1 MMKQLVEKWGKKK
14 CIMIG
19 IIALLVIVATVLA
32 IVFFVN
38 RNEPKTVSVKSDAGY
53 TKLIENESI
62 KYGDV
67 EKALKDFQKSE
78 EGSYTVFT
86 KGNESV
92 KVKSDAAGAVTY
104 IAYNNALGDDEQV
117 KLKGFNESMIHIGD
131 KEEDVLKLLAK
142 YDFIYHLKS
151 TNKNGQALHIYYYGW
166 TSSEAALELVF
177 IDGELTYYTINAD
190 ELAAK
195 SDAPDLRD
203 IQQ

>member
-1 MMKQLVEKWGKKK
+1 MKRLVEKWGKKK
-14 CIMIG
+14 CMIIG
-19 IIALLVIVATVLA
+19 IVALVLIAAVVLA
-32 IVFFVN
+32 VIFLTGS
-38 RNEPKTVSVKSDAGY
+38 NEPKIVTVKSDAGY

-62 KYGDV
+62 KYSDV
-67 EKALKDFQKSE
+67 EKSLKDFQKSE
-78 EGSYTVFT
+78 QGSYTVFS

-92 KVKSDAAGAVTY
+92 KVKSDAAGNVTY
-104 IAYNNALGDDEQV
+104 ITYNNALSDNEQV

-131 KEEDVLKLLAK
+131 KEVEVLKLLAK

-177 IDGELTYYTINAD
+177 IDGDLTYYTINAD

-195 SDAPDLRD
+195 SDAPDLKD
-203 IQQ
+203 IG

>member
-1 MMKQLVEKWGKKK
+1 MKQLVEKWGKKK
-14 CIMIG
+14 CMIIG
-19 IIALLVIVATVLA
+19 IVALLLIAAVVLA
-32 IVFFVN
+32 VIFLAGN
-38 RNEPKTVSVKSDAGY
+38 NEPKTVTVKSDAGY

-62 KYGDV
+62 KYSDV
-67 EKALKDFQKSE
+67 EKSLKDFQKSE
-78 EGSYTVFT
+78 QGSYTVFS

-92 KVKSDAAGAVTY
+92 KVKSDAAGNVTY
-104 IAYNNALGDDEQV
+104 ITYNNALSDNEQV

-131 KEEDVLKLLAK
+131 KEAEVLKLLAK

-195 SDAPDLRD
+195 SDAPDLKD
-203 IQQ
+203 IG

>member
-1 MMKQLVEKWGKKK
+1 MKQLVEKWGKKK
-14 CIMIG
+14 CIIIG
-19 IIALLVIVATVLA
+19 IVALVLIAAVVLA
-32 IVFFVN
+32 VIFLTGS
-38 RNEPKTVSVKSDAGY
+38 NEPKIVTVKSDAGY

-62 KYGDV
+62 KYSDV
-67 EKALKDFQKSE
+67 EKSLKDFQKSE
-78 EGSYTVFT
+78 QGSYTVFS

-92 KVKSDAAGAVTY
+92 KVKSDAAGNVTY
-104 IAYNNALGDDEQV
+104 ITYNNALSDNEQV

-131 KEEDVLKLLAK
+131 KEAEVLKLLAK

-195 SDAPDLRD
+195 SDAPDLKD
-203 IQQ
+203 IG

>member
-1 MMKQLVEKWGKKK
+1 MKQLVEKWGKKK
-14 CIMIG
+14 CMIIG
-19 IIALLVIVATVLA
+19 IVALVLIAAVVLA
-32 IVFFVN
+32 VIFLTGS
-38 RNEPKTVSVKSDAGY
+38 NEPKIVTVKSDAGY

-62 KYGDV
+62 KYSDV
-67 EKALKDFQKSE
+67 EKSLKDFQKSE
-78 EGSYTVFT
+78 QGSYTVFS
-86 KGNESV
+86 KGDESV
-92 KVKSDAAGAVTY
+92 KVKSDAAGNVTY
-104 IAYNNALGDDEQV
+104 ITYNNALSDNEQV

-131 KEEDVLKLLAK
+131 KEAEVLKLLAK

-195 SDAPDLRD
+195 SDAPDLKD
-203 IQQ
+203 IG

>member
-1 MMKQLVEKWGKKK
+1 MKQLVEKWGKKK
-14 CIMIG
+14 CIIIG
-19 IIALLVIVATVLA
+19 IVALLLIAAVVLA
-32 IVFFVN
+32 VIFLTGN
-38 RNEPKTVSVKSDAGY
+38 NEPKTVTVKSDAGY

-62 KYGDV
+62 KYSDV
-67 EKALKDFQKSE
+67 EKSLKDFQKSE
-78 EGSYTVFT
+78 QGSYTVFT
-86 KGNESV
+86 KGSESV
-92 KVKSDAAGAVTY
+92 KVKSDAAGNVTY
-104 IAYNNALGDDEQV
+104 ITYNNALSDKEQV

-131 KEEDVLKLLAK
+131 KEAEVLKLLAK

-195 SDAPDLRD
+195 SDAPDLKD
-203 IQQ
+203 IG

>member
-1 MMKQLVEKWGKKK
+1 MKQLVEKWGKKK
-14 CIMIG
+14 CMIIG
-19 IIALLVIVATVLA
+19 IVALVLIAAVVLA
-32 IVFFVN
+32 VIFLAGN
-38 RNEPKTVSVKSDAGY
+38 NEPKIVTVKSDAGY

-62 KYGDV
+62 KYSDV
-67 EKALKDFQKSE
+67 EKSLKDFQKSE
-78 EGSYTVFT
+78 QGSYTVFS

-92 KVKSDAAGAVTY
+92 KVKSDAAGNVTY
-104 IAYNNALGDDEQV
+104 ITYNNALSDNEQV

-131 KEEDVLKLLAK
+131 KEVEVLKLLAK

-195 SDAPDLRD
+195 SDAPDLKD
-203 IQQ
+203 IG

>member
-1 MMKQLVEKWGKKK
+1 MKQLVEKWGKKK
-14 CIMIG
+14 CIIIG
-19 IIALLVIVATVLA
+19 IVALLLIAAVVLA
-32 IVFFVN
+32 VIFLAGN
-38 RNEPKTVSVKSDAGY
+38 NEPKTVTVKSDAGY

-62 KYGDV
+62 KYSDV
-67 EKALKDFQKSE
+67 EKSLKDFQKSE
-78 EGSYTVFT
+78 QGSYTVFS

-92 KVKSDAAGAVTY
+92 KVKSDAAGNVTY
-104 IAYNNALGDDEQV
+104 ITYNNALSDNEQV

-131 KEEDVLKLLAK
+131 KEAEVLKLLAK

-195 SDAPDLRD
+195 SDAPDLKD
-203 IQQ
+203 IG

>member
-1 MMKQLVEKWGKKK
+1 MKQLVEKWGKKK
-14 CIMIG
+14 CMIIG
-19 IIALLVIVATVLA
+19 IVALVLIAAVVLA
-32 IVFFVN
+32 VIFLAGN
-38 RNEPKTVSVKSDAGY
+38 NEPKIVTVKSDAGY

-62 KYGDV
+62 KYSDV
-67 EKALKDFQKSE
+67 EKSLKDFQKSE
-78 EGSYTVFT
+78 QGSYTVFS

-92 KVKSDAAGAVTY
+92 KVKSDAAGNVTY
-104 IAYNNALGDDEQV
+104 ITYNNALSDNEQV

-131 KEEDVLKLLAK
+131 KEAEVLKLLAK

-195 SDAPDLRD
+195 SDAPDLKD
-203 IQQ
+203 IG

>member
-1 MMKQLVEKWGKKK
+1 MKQLVEKWGKKK
-14 CIMIG
+14 CMIIG
-19 IIALLVIVATVLA
+19 IVALLLIAAVVLA
-32 IVFFVN
+32 VIFLAGN
-38 RNEPKTVSVKSDAGY
+38 NEPKTVTVKSDAGY

-62 KYGDV
+62 KYSDV
-67 EKALKDFQKSE
+67 EKSLKDFQKSDQ
-78 EGSYTVFT
+78 GSYTVFS

-92 KVKSDAAGAVTY
+92 KVKCDAASNVTY
-104 IAYNNALGDDEQV
+104 ITYNNALSDNEQV

-131 KEEDVLKLLAK
+131 KEAEVLKLLAK

-151 TNKNGQALHIYYYGW
+151 TNKNGRALHIYYYGW

-195 SDAPDLRD
+195 SDAPDLKD
-203 IQQ
+203 IG

>member
-1 MMKQLVEKWGKKK
+1 MKQLVEKWGKKK
-14 CIMIG
+14 CMIIG
-19 IIALLVIVATVLA
+19 IVALVLIAAVVLA
-32 IVFFVN
+32 VIFLTGS
-38 RNEPKTVSVKSDAGY
+38 NEPKIVTVKSDAGY

-62 KYGDV
+62 KYSDV
-67 EKALKDFQKSE
+67 EKSLKDFQKSE
-78 EGSYTVFT
+78 QGSYTVFS

-92 KVKSDAAGAVTY
+92 KVKSDAAGNVTY
-104 IAYNNALGDDEQV
+104 ITYNNALSDNEQV

-131 KEEDVLKLLAK
+131 KEAEVLKLLAK

-195 SDAPDLRD
+195 SDAPDLKD
-203 IQQ
+203 IG

>member
-1 MMKQLVEKWGKKK
+1 MKQLVEKWGKKK
-14 CIMIG
+14 CIFIG
-19 IIALLVIVATVLA
+19 IVALVLIAAVVLA
-32 IVFFVN
+32 VIFLAGN
-38 RNEPKTVSVKSDAGY
+38 NEPKIVTVKSDVGY

-62 KYGDV
+62 KYSDV
-67 EKALKDFQKSE
+67 EKSLKDFQKSE
-78 EGSYTVFT
+78 QGSYTVFS

-92 KVKSDAAGAVTY
+92 KVKSDAAGNVTY
-104 IAYNNALGDDEQV
+104 ITYNNALSDNEQV

-131 KEEDVLKLLAK
+131 KEADVLKLLAK

-195 SDAPDLRD
+195 SDAPDLKD
-203 IQQ
+203 IG

>member
-1 MMKQLVEKWGKKK
+1 MKQLVEKWGKKK
-14 CIMIG
+14 CMIIG
-19 IIALLVIVATVLA
+19 IVALVLIAAVVLA
-32 IVFFVN
+32 VIFLAGN
-38 RNEPKTVSVKSDAGY
+38 NEPKIVTVKSDAGY

-62 KYGDV
+62 KYSDV
-67 EKALKDFQKSE
+67 EKSLKDFQKSE
-78 EGSYTVFT
+78 QGSYTVFS

-92 KVKSDAAGAVTY
+92 KVKSDAAGNVTY
-104 IAYNNALGDDEQV
+104 ITYNNALSDNEQV

-131 KEEDVLKLLAK
+131 KEAEVLKLLAK

-195 SDAPDLRD
+195 SDAPDLKN
-203 IQQ
+203 IG

>member
-1 MMKQLVEKWGKKK
+1 MKQLVEKWGKKK
-14 CIMIG
+14 CMIIG
-19 IIALLVIVATVLA
+19 IVALVLIAAVVLA
-32 IVFFVN
+32 VIFLAGN
-38 RNEPKTVSVKSDAGY
+38 NEPKIVTVKSDAGY

-62 KYGDV
+62 KYSDV
-67 EKALKDFQKSE
+67 EKSLKDFQKSE
-78 EGSYTVFT
+78 QGSYTVFS
-86 KGNESV
+86 KGDESV
-92 KVKSDAAGAVTY
+92 KVKSDAAGNVTY
-104 IAYNNALGDDEQV
+104 ITYNNALSDNEQV

-131 KEEDVLKLLAK
+131 KEAEVLKLLAK

-195 SDAPDLRD
+195 SDAPDLKD
-203 IQQ
+203 IG

>member
-1 MMKQLVEKWGKKK
+1 MKQLVEKWGKKK
-14 CIMIG
+14 CMIIG
-19 IIALLVIVATVLA
+19 IVALVLIAAVVLA
-32 IVFFVN
+32 VILLAGN
-38 RNEPKTVSVKSDAGY
+38 NEPKIVTVKSDAGY

-62 KYGDV
+62 KYSDV
-67 EKALKDFQKSE
+67 EKSLKDFQKSE
-78 EGSYTVFT
+78 QGSYTVFS

-92 KVKSDAAGAVTY
+92 KVKSDAAGNVTY
-104 IAYNNALGDDEQV
+104 ITYNNALSDNEQV

-131 KEEDVLKLLAK
+131 KEVEVLKLLAK

-195 SDAPDLRD
+195 SDAPDLKD
-203 IQQ
+203 IG

>member
-1 MMKQLVEKWGKKK
+1 MKQLVEKWGKKK
-14 CIMIG
+14 CMIIG
-19 IIALLVIVATVLA
+19 IVALVLIAAVVLA
-32 IVFFVN
+32 VIFLTGS
-38 RNEPKTVSVKSDAGY
+38 NEPKIVTVKSDAGY

-62 KYGDV
+62 KYSDV
-67 EKALKDFQKSE
+67 EKSLKDFQKSE
-78 EGSYTVFT
+78 QGSYTVFS

-92 KVKSDAAGAVTY
+92 KVKSDAAGNVTY
-104 IAYNNALGDDEQV
+104 ITYNNALSDNEQV

-131 KEEDVLKLLAK
+131 KEVEVLKLLAK

-195 SDAPDLRD
+195 SDAPDLKD
-203 IQQ
+203 IG

>member
-1 MMKQLVEKWGKKK
+1 MKQLVEKWGKKK
-14 CIMIG
+14 CMIIG
-19 IIALLVIVATVLA
+19 IVALVLIAAVVLA
-32 IVFFVN
+32 VIFLAGN
-38 RNEPKTVSVKSDAGY
+38 NEPKVVTVKSDAGY

-62 KYGDV
+62 KYSDV
-67 EKALKDFQKSE
+67 EKSLKDFQKSE
-78 EGSYTVFT
+78 QGSYTVFS

-92 KVKSDAAGAVTY
+92 KVKSDAAGNVTY
-104 IAYNNALGDDEQV
+104 ITYNNALSDNEQV

-131 KEEDVLKLLAK
+131 KEAEVLKLLAK

-177 IDGELTYYTINAD
+177 IDGKLTYYTINAD

-195 SDAPDLRD
+195 SDAPDLKD
-203 IQQ
+203 IG

>member
-1 MMKQLVEKWGKKK
+1 MKQLVEKWGKKK
-14 CIMIG
+14 CMIIG
-19 IIALLVIVATVLA
+19 IVALLLIAAVVLA
-32 IVFFVN
+32 VIFLAGN
-38 RNEPKTVSVKSDAGY
+38 NEPKTVTVKSDAGY

-62 KYGDV
+62 KYSDV
-67 EKALKDFQKSE
+67 EKSLKDFQKSDQ
-78 EGSYTVFT
+78 GSYTVFS

-92 KVKSDAAGAVTY
+92 KVKSDAAGNVTY
-104 IAYNNALGDDEQV
+104 ITYNNALSDNEQV

-131 KEEDVLKLLAK
+131 KEAEVLKLLAK

-195 SDAPDLRD
+195 SDAPDLKD
-203 IQQ
+203 IG

>member
-1 MMKQLVEKWGKKK
+1 MKQLVEKWGKKK
-14 CIMIG
+14 CMIIG
-19 IIALLVIVATVLA
+19 IVALVLIAAVVLA
-32 IVFFVN
+32 VIFLAGN
-38 RNEPKTVSVKSDAGY
+38 NEPKIVTVKSDAGY

-62 KYGDV
+62 KYSDV
-67 EKALKDFQKSE
+67 EKSLKDFQKSE
-78 EGSYTVFT
+78 QGSYTVFS
-86 KGNESV
+86 KGDESV
-92 KVKSDAAGAVTY
+92 KVKSDAAGNVTY
-104 IAYNNALGDDEQV
+104 ITYNNALSDNEQV

-131 KEEDVLKLLAK
+131 KEVEVLKLLAK

-195 SDAPDLRD
+195 SDAPDLKD
-203 IQQ
+203 IG